1 MNEIVYR
8 GESNQPLTNSKLVA
22 EVFEKPHDNVLKA
35 IRKILQGGIV
45 KNDETP
51 MFEETTYINEQN
63 KQSYPMFIMNQDG
76 FTLLAMGF
84 NGKKAMEFKL
94 KYIEAFNAM
103 KRQIEESNPSVP
115 QNYLEAL
122 KSLVKAEEEKQQ
134 LALENKKQQEQILT
148 ISKTN
153 MELGN
158 KITEMLPKVSY
169 YDKILQS
176 NATMTVTQIAQDY
189 GMTAMRLNKEL
200 ESMRIQHK
208 VRGQWI
214 LFAQFLEGGY
224 VHSRAVEIVRSDG
237 RHDVKYN
244 TEWTTKGRIFLY
256 ESLKAKGILPLIEQE
271 NTPSI
276 RALVEQSQ
284 PRQLVTVNK
293 PSNSTDMIDP
303 EIKEQLDRIEQYSL
317 IAAKNV
323 LNINE
328 AAIILGMT
336 VRGVRENVRN
346 RIIPCY
352 KPNVN
357 RLYFKKSELEEWM
370 TQNRRKSMAELKS
383 EAAAYCFTH

>member
-1 MNEIVYR
+1 MNEISTIVDGDR
-8 GESNQPLTNSKLVA
+8 MTSLQIA
-22 EVFEKPHDNVLKA
+22 EITGKPHADVMKA
-35 IRKILQGGIV
+35 IRKMEPAWSKINEGNFSLVDYQDKKGETRPCYSLNKEECLYIAT
-45 KNDETP
+45 KFNDEARAKLIKRWKEL
-51 MFEETTYINEQN
+51 EEQHQ
-63 KQSYPMFIMNQDG
+63 K
-76 FTLLAMGF
+76 
-84 NGKKAMEFKL
+84 
-94 KYIEAFNAM
+94 
-103 KRQIEESNPSVP
+103 PSVP

-189 GMTAMRLNKEL
+189 GMSAMRLNKEL

-224 VHSRAVEIVRSDG
+224 VHSRAVDILRSDG

-271 NTPSI
+271 NTPRDKGTS
-276 RALVEQSQ
+276 RTEPAKAASASQ
-284 PRQLVTVNK
+284 QT
-293 PSNSTDMIDP
+293 
-303 EIKEQLDRIEQYSL
+303 IKF
-317 IAAKNV
+317 N
-323 LNINE
+323 
-328 AAIILGMT
+328 
-336 VRGVRENVRN
+336 
-346 RIIPCY
+346 
-352 KPNVN
+352 
-357 RLYFKKSELEEWM
+357 
-370 TQNRRKSMAELKS
+370 
-383 EAAAYCFTH
+383 

>member
-1 MNEIVYR
+1 MNEISTIVDGDR
-8 GESNQPLTNSKLVA
+8 MTSLQIA
-22 EVFEKPHDNVLKA
+22 EITGKPHADVMKA
-35 IRKILQGGIV
+35 IRKMEPAWSKINEGNFSLVDYQDKKGETRPCYSLNKEECLYIAT
-45 KNDETP
+45 KFNDEARAKLIKRWKEL
-51 MFEETTYINEQN
+51 EEQHQ
-63 KQSYPMFIMNQDG
+63 K
-76 FTLLAMGF
+76 
-84 NGKKAMEFKL
+84 
-94 KYIEAFNAM
+94 
-103 KRQIEESNPSVP
+103 PSVP

-189 GMTAMRLNKEL
+189 GMSAMRLNKEL

-224 VHSRAVEIVRSDG
+224 VHSRAVDIIRKDG
-237 RHDVKYN
+237 QHDVKYN

-271 NTPSI
+271 NTPSDKGTS
-276 RALVEQSQ
+276 RTEPAKAASASQ
-284 PRQLVTVNK
+284 QT
-293 PSNSTDMIDP
+293 
-303 EIKEQLDRIEQYSL
+303 IKF
-317 IAAKNV
+317 N
-323 LNINE
+323 
-328 AAIILGMT
+328 
-336 VRGVRENVRN
+336 
-346 RIIPCY
+346 
-352 KPNVN
+352 
-357 RLYFKKSELEEWM
+357 
-370 TQNRRKSMAELKS
+370 
-383 EAAAYCFTH
+383 

>member
-8 GESNQPLTNSKLVA
+8 GESNKPLTNSKLVA
-22 EVFEKPHDNVLKA
+22 EVFGKEHRNVVRDIKNLIEGGVLKNE
-35 IRKILQGGIV
+35 Q
-45 KNDETP
+45 TQ

-103 KRQIEESNPSVP
+103 KRQIEQSKPSVP

-134 LALENKKQQEQILT
+134 LALENKKQQEQIIT

-189 GMTAMRLNKEL
+189 GMSAVRMNKEL
-200 ESMRIQHK
+200 ESMKIQHK

-214 LFAQFLEGGY
+214 LFAQFLKGGY
-224 VHSRAVEIVRSDG
+224 VHSRAVDIIRKDG
-237 RHDVKYN
+237 QHDVKYN

-271 NTPSI
+271 NTPSDNGTGG
-276 RALVEQSQ
+276 AEPAKTASSSQ
-284 PRQLVTVNK
+284 QT
-293 PSNSTDMIDP
+293 
-303 EIKEQLDRIEQYSL
+303 IKFD
-317 IAAKNV
+317 
-323 LNINE
+323 
-328 AAIILGMT
+328 
-336 VRGVRENVRN
+336 
-346 RIIPCY
+346 
-352 KPNVN
+352 
-357 RLYFKKSELEEWM
+357 
-370 TQNRRKSMAELKS
+370 
-383 EAAAYCFTH
+383 